1 MLIGL
6 AVIGAI
12 ILVVGIVAIMIA
24 LEESYLGVWWF
35 GLAVVVVGAVLLGM
49 SGRGALPQ
57 ENSLGYHLDENT
69 VYEVVA
75 KSELED
81 GTWAVVVK
89 TPNGKLYARILP
101 VEPPTVFVR
110 VDNNEAP
117 YQLFPRE

>member
-1 MLIGL
+1 
-6 AVIGAI
+6 
-12 ILVVGIVAIMIA
+12 
-24 LEESYLGVWWF
+24 
-35 GLAVVVVGAVLLGM
+35 M